1 LPSESSLEQTIAARW
16 FPLWVSQE
24 KDRRCRSWIGHLF
37 RLVRGRYIV
46 GSAAIGGLLYF
57 GGLLAAYA
65 GGFGHEY
72 FHSRVWALAAV
83 TAWVFAWGEWSDR
96 ALYDLPERVQ
106 LALREPLTGDHVE
119 GWYRRFYDAWRDLIA
134 GALLG
139 APVVALTF
147 ALPRFWQKRFGGWDA
162 HLHLAEAI
170 LTSYFVV
177 GALLTST
184 MLYGLWNYLCFADN
198 VLRRK
203 LNADLHV
210 ARATL
215 QHLTSFGLATGLGWT
230 VAVALMA
237 EVFARAATTLS
248 LGLLAA
254 FTVLGFALILMPQL
268 LAHAALVDAR
278 DELLKATALGL
289 GEPKPARWLRR
300 FLLEPDEL
308 GNRVRDYLKE
318 LGDARVWI
326 YTPPQALLFVVQI
339 VGALS
344 AIFLHRSGH

>member
-1 LPSESSLEQTIAARW
+1 
-16 FPLWVSQE
+16 VSQR
-24 KDRRCRSWIGHLF
+24 KNRRCRSWIGHLF
-37 RLVRGRYIV
+37 QLFRGRYIL
-46 GSAAIGGLLYF
+46 GSAAIGGLLYL
-57 GGLLAAYA
+57 GGLGTAFA

-106 LALREPLTGDHVE
+106 LALRRPLTNEAVDR
-119 GWYRRFYDAWRDLIA
+119 WYRRFYDAPRDLVA
-134 GALLG
+134 GVVLG
-139 APVVALTF
+139 FPVVALTW
-147 ALPRFWQKRFGGWDA
+147 AVPKFWKKRFAGWEA
-162 HLHLAEAI
+162 HHHLAEAI

-184 MLYGLWNYLCFADN
+184 MLYGLWNYLCFADG

-254 FTVLGFALILMPQL
+254 FTVLGFALILMPQV
-268 LAHAALVDAR
+268 LAHAALQRTR
-278 DELLKATALGL
+278 DELLGATAHSL
-289 GEPKPARWLRR
+289 GEPPTWLRR
-300 FLLEPDEL
+300 FLFEPDEL
-308 GNRVRDYLKE
+308 SSRIRDYLRE
-318 LGDARVWI
+318 LGEARVWI

-344 AIFLHRSGH
+344 AIFVHRGGH

>member
-1 LPSESSLEQTIAARW
+1 
-16 FPLWVSQE
+16 VSRE
-24 KDRRCRSWIGHLF
+24 KERRCRSWIGHIF
-37 RLVRGRYIV
+37 RLFRGRYVV
-46 GSAAIGGLLYF
+46 GSAAIGGLLYL
-57 GGLLAAYA
+57 GGLVAASA
-65 GGFGHEY
+65 GGFAREY

-96 ALYDLPERVQ
+96 ALYDLPERMQ
-106 LALREPLTGDHVE
+106 LALREPLTSEDVD
-119 GWYRRFYDAWRDLIA
+119 GWYGRFYDAWRDLVA
-134 GALLG
+134 GVLLG

-147 ALPRFWQKRFGGWDA
+147 AVPEFWKKRFDGWEA
-162 HLHLAEAI
+162 HRHLAEAI
-170 LTSYFVV
+170 LTSYFVL

-184 MLYGLWNYLCFADN
+184 MLYGLWNYLCFADD

-203 LNADLHV
+203 LTADLHV

-237 EVFARAATTLS
+237 EVFARAATALS

-268 LAHAALVDAR
+268 LAHAALLHAR
-278 DELLKATALGL
+278 DELLGTTARRL
-289 GEPKPARWLRR
+289 GEPKPARWLRC

-308 GNRVRDYLKE
+308 ASRMRDYLKE
-318 LGDARVWI
+318 LGEARVWI

-344 AIFLHRSGH
+344 AIFVHRGGH

>member
-1 LPSESSLEQTIAARW
+1 
-16 FPLWVSQE
+16 VSRS
-24 KDRRCRSWIGHLF
+24 KNRRCRSWIGHLF
-37 RLVRGRYIV
+37 RLFRGRYIL
-46 GSAAIGGLLYF
+46 GSAAIGGVLYL
-57 GGLLAAYA
+57 GGLVAAWA
-65 GGFGHEY
+65 GGFGSEY

-96 ALYDLPERVQ
+96 ALYDLAERVQ
-106 LALREPLTGDHVE
+106 LALREPLTSEDVDR
-119 GWYRRFYDAWRDLIA
+119 WYRRFYDALRDLLA
-134 GALLG
+134 GVALG

-147 ALPRFWQKRFGGWDA
+147 LLPEFWKKRFAGWEA
-162 HLHLAEAI
+162 HLHRAEAI
-170 LTSYFVV
+170 LTCYFVV

-184 MLYGLWNYLCFADN
+184 MLYGLWNYLCFADD

-254 FTVLGFALILMPQL
+254 FTVLGFALILRPQL
-268 LAHAALVDAR
+268 LAHSALVEAR
-278 DELLKATALGL
+278 DELLGITARRLN
-289 GEPKPARWLRR
+289 EPKPARWLRR

-308 GNRVRDYLKE
+308 SSRVRDYFKE
-318 LGDARVWI
+318 LGEARVWI
-326 YTPPQALLFVVQI
+326 YTLPQALLFVVQI

-344 AIFLHRSGH
+344 AIFVHRGGH

>member
-1 LPSESSLEQTIAARW
+1 LPSAWSYARTIGARW
-16 FPLWVSQE
+16 FPLWASKP
-24 KDRRCRSWIGHLF
+24 KDRRCRSWIGDVF
-37 RLVRGRYIV
+37 RLFRGRYLV
-46 GSAAIGGLLYF
+46 GSAAIGLYLYLAS
-57 GGLLAAYA
+57 LLAAFV

-96 ALYDLPERVQ
+96 ALYDLPERVRP
-106 LALREPLTGDHVE
+106 ALREALAVKDVE
-119 GWYRRFYDAWRDLIA
+119 RWYGRFYDAWRDLVA
-134 GALLG
+134 GIMLG

-147 ALPRFWQKRFGGWDA
+147 FVPDFWEKRFVGWKA
-162 HLHLAEAI
+162 HRPVAEAV

-184 MLYGLWNYLCFADN
+184 MLYGLWNYLCFADD

-203 LNADLHV
+203 LTADLHV
-210 ARATL
+210 ARAAL

-268 LAHAALVDAR
+268 LAHTALLRAR
-278 DELLKATALGL
+278 DELLAATAQRL
-289 GEPKPARWLRR
+289 GERKPMPWLRR
-300 FLLEPDEL
+300 YVFEPDEL
-308 GNRVRDYLKE
+308 GRRARAYFRE
-318 LGDARVWI
+318 LGEARVWI

-344 AIFLHRSGH
+344 AIFVHRGGH

>member
-1 LPSESSLEQTIAARW
+1 MAARW
-16 FPLWVSQE
+16 FPLWVSQQ
-24 KDRRCRSWIGHLF
+24 KDRHCRSWIGHLF
-37 RLVRGRYIV
+37 RLFRGRYIV
-46 GSAAIGGLLYF
+46 GSATIGGLLYL

-65 GGFGHEY
+65 GGFGREY

-96 ALYDLPERVQ
+96 ALYDLPQRVQ
-106 LALREPLTGDHVE
+106 LALREQLTCKNVNR
-119 GWYRRFYDAWRDLIA
+119 WYTRFYDTGRDLTA
-134 GALLG
+134 GAVLG

-147 ALPRFWQKRFGGWDA
+147 ALPEFWQKRFTGWEA

-184 MLYGLWNYLCFADN
+184 MLYGLWNYLCFADYM
-198 VLRRK
+198 LRRP

-237 EVFARAATTLS
+237 EVFARSATTLS

-278 DELLKATALGL
+278 DELLGATARRL
-289 GEPKPARWLRR
+289 GEPKSSRWLRR

-308 GNRVRDYLKE
+308 SSRVRDYFKE
-318 LGDARVWI
+318 LGETRVWI

-339 VGALS
+339 VSALS
-344 AIFLHRSGH
+344 AIFLHRGVH